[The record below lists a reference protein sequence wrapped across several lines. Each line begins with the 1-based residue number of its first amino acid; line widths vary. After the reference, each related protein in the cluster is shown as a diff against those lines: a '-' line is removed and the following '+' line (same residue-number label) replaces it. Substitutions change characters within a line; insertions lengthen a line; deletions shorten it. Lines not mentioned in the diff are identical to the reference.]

1 MMIVSTKDGPDY
13 IADLSKV
20 EMPKMDTVIY
30 KENGKYIVQGLQY
43 DIVSFGATETE
54 ALQDFE
60 LTVRAERHFRE
71 ANGGSLED
79 IGPAPQ
85 QFWDKAGKEIFN

>member
-1 MMIVSTKDGPDY
+1 MIINQNGFDY
-13 IADLSKV
+13 VADLSKV

-30 KENGKYIVQGLQY
+30 EENGNYIVQGLQY
-43 DIVSFGATETE
+43 DIVSFGATEAQ
-54 ALQDFE
+54 ALKDFE

-85 QFWDKAGKEIFN
+85 QFWDKAGKEISN